1 MMYLSKFLNLIS
13 LKSKKPEASSHT
25 HGVFVE
31 INGKGILIIG
41 KSGVGKSEVALD
53 LIYKG
58 HKLIAD
64 DSVSFSKSNQ
74 NTLVGKA
81 PSLLKNLMEVRGL
94 GIIDIKKL
102 FGRKSVIAEKKLFLV
117 IKLKAFQ
124 KDIDCSK
131 LEMTMNTFKLYDISI
146 PQIEIPVNQT
156 RHTSL
161 LIETAVRNYILLQKG
176 SNTINN
182 LSEKLNLQLSL
193 DH

>member
-13 LKSKKPEASSHT
+13 LKFKEPEASSHT

-81 PSLLKNLMEVRGL
+81 PSLLQNLMEVRGL

-161 LIETAVRNYILLQKG
+161 LIETAVRNFILLQKG

>member
-1 MMYLSKFLNLIS
+1 
-13 LKSKKPEASSHT
+13 
-25 HGVFVE
+25 
-31 INGKGILIIG
+31 
-41 KSGVGKSEVALD
+41 
-53 LIYKG
+53 
-58 HKLIAD
+58 
-64 DSVSFSKSNQ
+64 
-74 NTLVGKA
+74 
-81 PSLLKNLMEVRGL
+81 MEVRGL

-161 LIETAVRNYILLQKG
+161 LIETAVRNFILLQKG

>member
-13 LKSKKPEASSHT
+13 LKSKEPEASSHT

-124 KDIDCSK
+124 KDIHCSK

>member
-13 LKSKKPEASSHT
+13 LKSKEPEATNHT

-161 LIETAVRNYILLQKG
+161 LIETAVRNFILLQKG

>member
-13 LKSKKPEASSHT
+13 LKSKEPEASSHT

-124 KDIDCSK
+124 KDIHCSK

-161 LIETAVRNYILLQKG
+161 LIETAVRNFILLQKG

>member
-1 MMYLSKFLNLIS
+1 MMYLSKFLNFIS
-13 LKSKKPEASSHT
+13 LKSKEPEAISHT
-25 HGVFVE
+25 HGVFVD
-31 INGKGILIIG
+31 IKGKGILIIG

-58 HKLIAD
+58 HRLIAD
-64 DSVSFSKSNQ
+64 DSVSFYKINQ
-74 NTLVGKA
+74 NTLIGKP

-102 FGRKSVIAEKKLFLV
+102 FGRKSVVPEKKLFLV
-117 IKLKAFQ
+117 IELKAFQ
-124 KDIDCSK
+124 KEIDCSR
-131 LEMTMNTFKLYDISI
+131 LEMTVNSFRIFDINI
-146 PQIEIPVNQT
+146 PKIEIPVTET
-156 RHTSL
+156 RHVSL
-161 LIETAVRNYILLQKG
+161 LIETAVKNYILLQKG

>member
-1 MMYLSKFLNLIS
+1 MYLSKFLNLIS
-13 LKSKKPEASSHT
+13 LKPKQPEASSHT

-124 KDIDCSK
+124 KDIHCSK

-161 LIETAVRNYILLQKG
+161 LIETAVRNFILLQKG

>member
-1 MMYLSKFLNLIS
+1 MYLSKFLNLIS
-13 LKSKKPEASSHT
+13 LKFKEPEASCHT

-81 PSLLKNLMEVRGL
+81 PSLLQNLMEVRGL

-176 SNTINN
+176 FNTINN

>member
-1 MMYLSKFLNLIS
+1 MYLSKFLNLIS
-13 LKSKKPEASSHT
+13 LKFKEPEASCHT

-81 PSLLKNLMEVRGL
+81 PSLLQSLMEVRGL

-176 SNTINN
+176 FNTINN

>member
-13 LKSKKPEASSHT
+13 LKSKEPEASSHT

-193 DH
+193 NH